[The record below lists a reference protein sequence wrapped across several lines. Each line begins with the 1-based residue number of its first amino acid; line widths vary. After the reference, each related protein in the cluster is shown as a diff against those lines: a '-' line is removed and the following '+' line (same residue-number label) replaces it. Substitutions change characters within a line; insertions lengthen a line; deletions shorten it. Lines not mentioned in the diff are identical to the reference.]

1 MPPIFIELN
10 GERTA
15 VTPGE
20 TVSSLLESL
29 RRDARAVAIEH
40 NGEILPRDR
49 YAKVTLTGDDRIEI
63 VAFVQ
68 GG

>member
-1 MPPIFIELN
+1 MQSIFIELN

-15 VTPGE
+15 VAPGE

-29 RRDARAVAIEH
+29 RRDARAVAVEH

-49 YAKVTLTGDDRIEI
+49 YAAVTLTSDDRIEI
-63 VAFVQ
+63 VSFVQ